1 MAEKRL
7 YRRVEIGGTA
17 RLDIGGQTHPVELLD
32 LSLKGAQVEVASD
45 LAGMPLSQSQVKLVL
60 ELEDSDIQLPIEG
73 VVVRQQGKQ
82 LAMEFTHVRV
92 ESMQHLRR
100 LVELN
105 LGSDPILDLP
115 GSTAVKD

>member
-1 MAEKRL
+1 MMEKRL

-17 RLDIGGQTHPVELLD
+17 RLDIRGQSCPVELLD

-45 LAGMPLSQSQVKLVL
+45 LADAALSKAAITLVL
-60 ELEDSDIQLPIEG
+60 ELEDSDIQLPIDG
-73 VVVRQQGKQ
+73 IVVRQRGNA
-82 LAMEFTHVRV
+82 LAIEFTQVRV

-115 GSTAVKD
+115 GNAASE